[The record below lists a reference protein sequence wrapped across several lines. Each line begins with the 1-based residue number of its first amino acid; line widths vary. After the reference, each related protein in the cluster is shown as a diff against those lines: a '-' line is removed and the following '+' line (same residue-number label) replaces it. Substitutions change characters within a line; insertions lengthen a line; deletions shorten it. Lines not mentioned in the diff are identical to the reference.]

1 MKTKVLAILLSVVA
15 LTSTFCVSASAVTA
29 TLQENE
35 TYKCTSTISATKTKA
50 QIYNAASSAHEV
62 YGYIEYKSGD
72 KFVTDFSFLVAKGKG
87 SGWKNS
93 ASEFLTNKSW
103 HLEINP
109 YGALWTGC
117 TADGEIV
124 SR

>member
-1 MKTKVLAILLSVVA
+1 MKTRVLAILLSVVT
-15 LTSTFCVSASAVTA
+15 LTSLFCVSVSAVTA
-29 TLQENE
+29 TLEEDE
-35 TYKCTSTISATKTKA
+35 TYKCTSTISAKATKA
-50 QIYNAASSAHEV
+50 KIYNAASSDHKV
-62 YGYIEYKSGD
+62 HGYIEYKSGD
-72 KFVTDFSFLVAKGKG
+72 EFVTDFSFLVDKGKN